1 MLTRNGIAYNL
12 NLSPYRYDIKYS
24 NGEELTFK
32 FSSLLYKD
40 KFKSK
45 MIDNRKA
52 VNESLTKKFGFC
64 IENDVISDIKLYSTI
79 EKRGFLILSGEGN
92 YTCLNTIKLDGLN
105 KIHKK

>member
-12 NLSPYRYDIKYS
+12 TLSPYKYDITYP
-24 NGEELTFK
+24 NGEEITFK

-45 MIDNRKA
+45 LESNRSHIK
-52 VNESLTKKFGFC
+52 ESLSKRFG
-64 IENDVISDIKLYSTI
+64 IDLSNDILSDIKLYSKI
-79 EKRGFLILSGEGN
+79 EKRGFLIANKEDI